1 MGVKHKSPGPAA
13 YTIQNTVGSDTPAF
27 SFGSMKRP
35 SPGGATMSPGP
46 VYQLKTSVG
55 RNKDLIFRH
64 NPSFGFG
71 TMERPDPAGNSK
83 LRECP
88 AQQPHLPLVDGGHRT
103 AFGGLLFHLHTS
115 CPSPLSSHLHTHMH
129 KHACM
134 FRLVSG
140 SGLVTQGSVP
150 ELGSS
155 LPLSLSSCVCQAVP
169 CANYCLAW

>member
-1 MGVKHKSPGPAA
+1 MGVKHRSPGPAA

-83 LRECP
+83 LRGCP
-88 AQQPHLPLVDGGHRT
+88 AQTFCPSLTGGTTQHSDEDSPPSPHLL
-103 AFGGLLFHLHTS
+103 S
-115 CPSPLSSHLHTHMH
+115 SSPLFASSYA
-129 KHACM
+129 HAHAHAH
-134 FRLVSG
+134 VHVQIG
-140 SGLVTQGSVP
+140 VWPGLVT
-150 ELGSS
+150 
-155 LPLSLSSCVCQAVP
+155 
-169 CANYCLAW
+169 